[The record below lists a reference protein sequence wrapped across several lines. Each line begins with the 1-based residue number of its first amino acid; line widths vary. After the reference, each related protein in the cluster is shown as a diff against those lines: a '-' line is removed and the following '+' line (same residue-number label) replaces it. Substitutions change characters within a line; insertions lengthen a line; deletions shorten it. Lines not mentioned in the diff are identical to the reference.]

1 MNNTIFVT
9 GGAGFI
15 GKNICQ
21 QLIHAGYS
29 VISIDKNKSDVPGVT
44 HCQMDFVN
52 SQIKGMLQ
60 LIKPLAVIHLAAN
73 HVVPEGESNPSQ
85 FYENNVAKTITLL
98 QWMLD
103 ADVKNFVFS
112 SSAAAKNPEN
122 VYGYTKR
129 IVEDLLPSYHQAH
142 GLNSVCLRYF
152 NVAGADPQGRWGYS
166 KKPATHLLPKLID
179 LAAQGKPVK
188 VYGDD
193 YDTPDGTPLRDYV
206 HVCDVADAHVK
217 CVEKLQSHD
226 LCKVVELGTGTVHSV
241 LEVIHALEKHMD
253 IKLETVLEDR
263 RPGDPDSLYC
273 DTSLAESLLN
283 WRAQY
288 DLDSIIE
295 HSVNWYKSNHKKF
308 K

>member
-9 GGAGFI
+9 GGSGFI

-21 QLIHAGYS
+21 QLVDAGYT
-29 VISIDKNKSDVPGVT
+29 VINIDKNKSDVPNIT
-44 HCQMDFVN
+44 MCQMDFTN

-60 LIKPLAVIHLAAN
+60 LMKPLAVIHLAAN
-73 HVVPEGESNPSQ
+73 HVVPEGESNPSE

-103 ADVKNFVFS
+103 AGVKNFVFS

-122 VYGYTKR
+122 VYGFTKR
-129 IVEDLLPSYHQAH
+129 IVEDLLPSYHRAH
-142 GLNSVCLRYF
+142 KLNSVCLRYF
-152 NVAGADPQGRWGYS
+152 NVAGADPDGRWGYS

-179 LAAQGKPVK
+179 LAANDKPIPI
-188 VYGDD
+188 YGDD
-193 YDTPDGTPLRDYV
+193 YDTPDGTALRDYV
-206 HVCDVADAHVK
+206 HVCDVARAHVN
-217 CVEKLQSHD
+217 CVEKLQSQD
-226 LCKVVELGTGTVHSV
+226 LCEVVELGTGSVHSV

-253 IKLETVLEDR
+253 TELETVLEDR
-263 RPGDPDSLYC
+263 RPGDPDSLHC
-273 DTSLAESLLN
+273 DTALAESLLG

-288 DLDSIIE
+288 DLTSIIE
-295 HSVNWYKSNHKKF
+295 HSVNWYKSNHKRF